1 MAFLTELDVV
11 NSCLGTLGELPVNA
25 LDDEHPL
32 IAAARKVF
40 KEVCYREQA
49 RQWWFNTE
57 IINLK
62 PDTEKFIYVP
72 ADAIRCDPVDDSKN
86 FIQRGRRMYD
96 PTPGRNTY
104 EMLGD
109 LQCWLV
115 RFIPFEDLPVPAAIA
130 ISYATQ
136 LNFMQSYDADG
147 NKYQQIGRNYQDAY
161 MILNAEHI
169 RNSDT
174 NLLQRHS
181 TLGRMLNIGTGAG
194 RFNGQWNRFL

>member
-49 RQWWFNTE
+49 RQWWYNTE
-57 IINLK
+57 IVNLK
-62 PDTEKFIYVP
+62 RDADSFIYVP

-86 FIQRGRRMYD
+86 FIQRGRRLYD
-96 PTPGRNTY
+96 PEQGRNTY
-104 EMLGD
+104 VMD
-109 LQCWLV
+109 RDVTCWLV
-115 RFIPFEDLPVPAAIA
+115 RFLPFEDLPVAAAIA

-136 LNFMQSYDADG
+136 LSFMQSYDADG
-147 NKYQQIGRNYQDAY
+147 NKYQQISRDARDAY
-161 MILNAEHI
+161 MILNAEHV

-174 NLLQRHS
+174 NLLQRHT
-181 TLGRMLNIGTGAG
+181 TLNRMLSIGSGSG
-194 RFNGQWNRFL
+194 RFTGQWNRFL